1 MRKKIL
7 AFVFA
12 AALLVAMAV
21 PLFSGGGTAVAVGLH
36 QHLLD
41 TPGAIDVEVAR
52 GLCVADAHGQHETA
66 FHNFHSNVH
75 LGVFIN
81 GNNPNTVTTTSC

>member
-7 AFVFA
+7 AFIFA
-12 AALLVAMAV
+12 AAVLVAMAV

-41 TPGAIDVEVAR
+41 TPGATDIEVAQ
-52 GLCVADAHGQHETA
+52 GLCTAAAHGQHDTA

-75 LGVFIN
+75 VGVFIA
-81 GNNPNTVTTTSC
+81 GDNPNTITTTSC

>member
-1 MRKKIL
+1 MRKKVL

-12 AALLVAMAV
+12 AAVVGSMAV
-21 PLFSGGGTAVAVGLH
+21 PLLGGGGTALAVPLH

-41 TPGAIDVEVAR
+41 TPGAIDIKVAQ
-52 GLCVADAHGQHETA
+52 GLCTAAAHGQHDTA

-75 LGVFIN
+75 VGVFIA

>member
-1 MRKKIL
+1 MRRNVL
-7 AFVFA
+7 ALVFA
-12 AALLVAMAV
+12 AAILVALAV
-21 PLFSGGGTAVAVGLH
+21 PLFSGGGRALAVPLH

-41 TPGAIDVEVAR
+41 TPGAIDIKVAQ
-52 GLCVADAHGQHETA
+52 GLCTAAGHGQHDTA

-75 LGVFIN
+75 VGVFID